1 MKRIIICIFSVAACI
16 CLAVTAL
23 NIIYYKDV
31 FPFGIWINGNYCTG
45 MNVTRVSE
53 MLNEQ
58 YQYKT
63 VCIKLSDNESYEL
76 TLNEEYGVYIDYL
89 PAVEEL
95 FYENHGW
102 NWISHGN
109 IFHGY
114 QKYEIE
120 PIYNYDKQKMSVKLS
135 ELEWLNQNL
144 YHPDNTISIIKSVND
159 GYILLDETKHLLVK
173 DHAVDFII
181 QGIVN
186 ELTEITLDESC
197 YKDVPH
203 TDIMDDVLKKWQGIE
218 EFQGFK
224 LIYDFGEA
232 QEIVDRRT
240 VCDWIALDE
249 NGNIMFDEEDKPVL
263 DETMIKEYVAYLAST
278 YNTVGVERTF
288 QTTRGDI
295 VTVSGGS
302 YGNELDIDTEYH
314 YLFDAFTKKQGG
326 TRIPVYLSEAKQKG
340 TNDIGSTYIEIDMGN
355 QMMYYYKKNKLILE
369 TPVVTGNTSK
379 NMGTPAKVCYVYYK
393 QKNRVLRG
401 ADYATPVKYWMAVD
415 GHIGIH
421 DASWRK
427 EFGGEIYKKNG
438 SHGCINTPLDKVAE
452 LYELVEIGTPVI
464 MFY

>member
-23 NIIYYKDV
+23 NIIYYKEV

-45 MNVTRVSE
+45 MNVTQVSE

-63 VCIKLSDNESYEL
+63 VCIKLSDDESYEL

-89 PAVEEL
+89 PVVEEL

-109 IFHGY
+109 IFQGY

-120 PIYNYDKQKMSVKLS
+120 PIYTYDKQKMSVKLS

-186 ELTEITLDESC
+186 ELTEITLDESY

-203 TDIMDDVLKKWQGIE
+203 TEIMDDILKKWQGIE

-224 LIYDFGEA
+224 LVYDFGET
-232 QEIVDRRT
+232 QEVVDRKT

-302 YGNELDIDTEYH
+302 YGNELDTETEYN
-314 YLFDAFTKKQGG
+314 YLLEAFAQKQGG
-326 TRIPVYLSEAKQKG
+326 VRVPVYLSEAKQKG

-379 NMGTPAKVCYVYYK
+379 NMGTPSKVCYVYYK